1 MAMEKI
7 GDGLKK
13 ILLVGIGAAATTVEK
28 SQQIID
34 ELVKKGEITVEQGKE
49 LNKELQHNVKKT
61 LDSRKLDAASVE
73 EKLSKMGKD
82 ELEFLK
88 KKIKEAEEAADKIK
102 ETATDVVEDVTG
114 LTESDQAAAES
125 AEKDAMD
132 EDLAG
137 LLTAHLG
144 IPAEQARTMRELSEG
159 RRTVLIEEAEDARIQ
174 EQRETQ

>member
-61 LDSRKLDAASVE
+61 LEARKLDAAAVE
-73 EKLSKMGKD
+73 ERLSKMGKD
-82 ELEFLK
+82 DLELLK
-88 KKIKEAEEAADKIK
+88 KKIKEVAEKADKAI
-102 ETATDVVEDVTG
+102 DDVTG
-114 LTESDQAAAES
+114 IDESDKAAAAS
-125 AEKDAMD
+125 AEMEA
-132 EDLAG
+132 
-137 LLTAHLG
+137 
-144 IPAEQARTMRELSEG
+144 PAEPLATEG
-159 RRTVLIEEAEDARIQ
+159 
-174 EQRETQ
+174 